1 MIFSIFSRKAARL
14 AQRKR
19 DLARESQPADG
30 VLSSADTVAATT
42 LGIGPATVD
51 ARELARQTAAK
62 IDAIESE
69 MIHGRVTPA
78 GPATRIART
87 GLAGTVFVPSGRVAS
102 VGAGVGAGAGVMSP
116 TAMPAEGPAAN
127 AITIQVPSSGETL
140 EVQREHAPRPDLE
153 FSSSPGVM
161 MSSAPGMG
169 AESAQSLEVMP
180 MGEGLAM
187 DVLGS
192 ALAPAL
198 EEAAVLYSN
207 GQADEAELILRGAVK
222 DPSLGAQARHA
233 WGMLFDLYQCR
244 GRREAFDEL
253 ALAFSTHFETSPPTW
268 DDTLSA
274 PSASAPGST
283 VPAVVA
289 LPALLDAQ
297 SIKQFEQLRRMA
309 QRDRPVAIDLST
321 VTTVDPIGAD
331 LLLRVLAGF
340 MKSARALVVMGAQP
354 LLEVVAM
361 TTEAGRRDPSDACW
375 MLQLELLRLLGRQQ
389 EFEDLSIEYCVT
401 YEVSPPSWEALPPSV
416 QLASAKS
423 ARMTGEPQAGEA
435 IVSTQDDGLTLS
447 GELEGRIQDMVA
459 ALRAHAQ
466 HHALIQLDC
475 ARLRRIDFGAA
486 GELLNEVVA
495 LQAAGKYLRFKDVNH
510 LVAALM
516 SVMGIP
522 DLAEVSMR
530 RL

>member
-1 MIFSIFSRKAARL
+1 M
-14 AQRKR
+14 
-19 DLARESQPADG
+19 
-30 VLSSADTVAATT
+30 LSSADTVAATT

-102 VGAGVGAGAGVMSP
+102 VGAGVGAGAGVMP
-116 TAMPAEGPAAN
+116 PIAMPAEGPAAN

-140 EVQREHAPRPDLE
+140 EVQREHALRPDLE

-161 MSSAPGMG
+161 MSSA
-169 AESAQSLEVMP
+169 QSLEVMP
-180 MGEGLAM
+180 MGEALAM

-207 GQADEAELILRGAVK
+207 GQADEAESILRGAVK

-274 PSASAPGST
+274 PSAAAPGST

>member
-1 MIFSIFSRKAARL
+1 M
-14 AQRKR
+14 
-19 DLARESQPADG
+19 SQPEDG
-30 VLSSADTVAATT
+30 VLGSTDTVAVTT
-42 LGIGPATVD
+42 LGIGPATID

-87 GLAGTVFVPSGRVAS
+87 GLAGSVFVPSGRAS
-102 VGAGVGAGAGVMSP
+102 PAGAVAMSP
-116 TAMPAEGPAAN
+116 PFAPAEAPAPN
-127 AITIQVPSSGETL
+127 AITIQVPPCGEAL
-140 EVQREHAPRPDLE
+140 EAQREHAQRPDLE
-153 FSSSPGVM
+153 FSSNPGVPT
-161 MSSAPGMG
+161 SFAPGMG
-169 AESAQSLEVMP
+169 AEPAQSLEAMP
-180 MGEGLAM
+180 SGEALAM

-207 GQADEAELILRGAVK
+207 GQADEAESILRGAVK

-233 WGMLFDLYQCR
+233 WGMLFDLYQCQ

-253 ALAFSTHFETSPPTW
+253 ALTFSTHFESSPPTW
-268 DDTLSA
+268 DGTLSA
-274 PSASAPGST
+274 PSAAAPGST
-283 VPAVVA
+283 APAVVA

-297 SIKQFEQLRRMA
+297 AIKQFEQLRRMA

-321 VTTVDPIGAD
+321 VTAVDPIGAD
-331 LLLRVLAGF
+331 LLMRVLAGF
-340 MKSARALVVMGAQP
+340 MKSARALVVIGAQS
-354 LLEVVAM
+354 LLEVVAT

-375 MLQLELLRLLGRQQ
+375 MLQLEMLRLLGRQQ

-416 QLASAKS
+416 QLASATS
-423 ARMTGEPQAGEA
+423 VRATGEPQASESL
-435 IVSTQDDGLTLS
+435 VSSRGNGLTLS
-447 GELEGRIQDMVA
+447 GELEGRIQGMVA
-459 ALRAHAQ
+459 ALREYAQ
-466 HHALIQLDC
+466 HHTLIQLDC

>member
-1 MIFSIFSRKAARL
+1 MIFSIFSRKAARS

-19 DLARESQPADG
+19 DLARASQPADG
-30 VLSSADTVAATT
+30 ALGAADTVVATT
-42 LGIGPATVD
+42 LAIGPATID

-69 MIHGRVTPA
+69 MIHGRGTSA

-87 GLAGTVFVPSGRVAS
+87 GLAGTVFVPSGRAPQAS
-102 VGAGVGAGAGVMSP
+102 PVPIPAPSP
-116 TAMPAEGPAAN
+116 GTAQPV
-127 AITIQVPSSGETL
+127 ITIQAPPGGDAL
-140 EVQREHAPRPDLE
+140 EVHQEHAPRPDLE
-153 FSSSPGVM
+153 FSEGPGASASV
-161 MSSAPGMG
+161 APGTG
-169 AESAQSLEVMP
+169 PESELSLEAMP
-180 MGEGLAM
+180 SAEALAV

-207 GQADEAELILRGAVK
+207 GQADEAEMILRGAVK

-253 ALAFSTHFETSPPTW
+253 ALAFSTHFESSPPTW
-268 DDTLSA
+268 DDTLAA
-274 PSASAPGST
+274 PSTAAPGPSA
-283 VPAVVA
+283 PAVVA

-297 SIKQFEQLRRMA
+297 AIKQFEQLRRLA
-309 QRDRPVAIDLST
+309 QRDRPLAIDLST
-321 VTTVDPIGAD
+321 VTAVDPIGAD

-340 MKSARALVVMGAQP
+340 MKSARALVVMGAQS
-354 LLEVVAM
+354 LLEVVAS
-361 TTEAGRRDPSDACW
+361 TTEAGRRDPFDACW

-401 YEVSPPSWEALPPSV
+401 YEVSPPSWEPLPPSV
-416 QLASAKS
+416 QLASATA
-423 ARMTGEPQAGEA
+423 ARATGDPQASES
-435 IVSTQDDGLTLS
+435 IVSLQADGLALS

-459 ALRAHAQ
+459 ALREHAQ
-466 HHALIQLDC
+466 HHQLVQIDC